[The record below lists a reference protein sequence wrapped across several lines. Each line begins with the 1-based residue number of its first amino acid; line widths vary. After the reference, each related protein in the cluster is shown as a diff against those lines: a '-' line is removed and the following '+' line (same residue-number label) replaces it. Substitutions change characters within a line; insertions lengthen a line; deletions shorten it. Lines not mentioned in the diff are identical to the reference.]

1 MSSQAYTP
9 GLKVKS
15 IDTIRKTRRL
25 PVEGEVLVRKG
36 DKVQADTIVAKT
48 RIPGSIHVLNMAD
61 ELKLIPQERYSGVD
75 ETTGLGQYR
84 VTFGLEKYMN
94 KKEGDMVQKD
104 EIIGMSSSFFGLSK
118 KFAKSLVDGTIERV
132 SDFSGQVFIRE
143 PPTSLEVDAYVSGEV
158 VEILPQEGAVIE
170 TEAAFI
176 QGIFGIGGET
186 RGKLA
191 MAVDSFDK
199 VLEEVQV
206 GADCTGKILVGG
218 SLVTLGALRKMA
230 QLGAKGVIVG
240 GIRSNDIIDFLGRD
254 VGVAIT
260 GHEQVGLTLMIT
272 EGFGR
277 MNMSKRIFSLLKQLE
292 GKQASMNGATQ
303 IRAGVVR
310 PELIVP
316 RDDLKF
322 AEGRLEK
329 EISVGLLP
337 GTRVRI
343 IREPYFGALGTVIA
357 LPPELLRVITES
369 EVRVLE
375 AELEDGKKVIVP
387 RANVEIIEE

>member
-1 MSSQAYTP
+1 
-9 GLKVKS
+9 
-15 IDTIRKTRRL
+15 
-25 PVEGEVLVRKG
+25 
-36 DKVQADTIVAKT
+36 
-48 RIPGSIHVLNMAD
+48 
-61 ELKLIPQERYSGVD
+61 
-75 ETTGLGQYR
+75 
-84 VTFGLEKYMN
+84 
-94 KKEGDMVQKD
+94 
-104 EIIGMSSSFFGLSK
+104 
-118 KFAKSLVDGTIERV
+118 
-132 SDFSGQVFIRE
+132 
-143 PPTSLEVDAYVSGEV
+143 
-158 VEILPQEGAVIE
+158 
-170 TEAAFI
+170 
-176 QGIFGIGGET
+176 
-186 RGKLA
+186 
-191 MAVDSFDK
+191 
-199 VLEEVQV
+199 
-206 GADCTGKILVGG
+206 
-218 SLVTLGALRKMA
+218 MA